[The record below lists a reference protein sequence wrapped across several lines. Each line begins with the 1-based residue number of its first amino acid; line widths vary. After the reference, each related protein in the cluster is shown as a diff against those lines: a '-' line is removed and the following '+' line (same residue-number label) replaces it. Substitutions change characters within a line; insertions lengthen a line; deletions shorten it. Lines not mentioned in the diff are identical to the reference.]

1 MSATKPASVLL
12 SLLAALP
19 AIAEEPVPEALPV
32 PSGQAVYWLDTIQG
46 RPGALGLTYR
56 FRFVAPDLATL
67 VPMAEPAPMDDLTEE
82 EMAALQDLA
91 VTESDP
97 GATIL
102 SGALDDGLIAAGELD
117 QLPTIS
123 FQGIEAAT
131 EALAAPPPEDEI
143 DGDPSAGEF
152 ILPRAPDALVRDP
165 MHEDIVWLCENFVL
179 PRIAGADPRPSEIV
193 ISLSDRPLVSTELA
207 LGAVQ
212 LFEAFSLPEDRDEC
226 VWEPF

>member
-1 MSATKPASVLL
+1 MT
-12 SLLAALP
+12 ALP
-19 AIAEEPVPEALPV
+19 ALAEDPVPEALPV
-32 PSGQAVYWLDTIQG
+32 PSGQTVYWLDTIRG
-46 RPGALGLTYR
+46 NPGALGLTYR
-56 FRFVAPDLATL
+56 FRFVAPDLAML

-91 VTESDP
+91 ATEADP
-97 GATIL
+97 GASIL
-102 SGALDDGLIAAGELD
+102 SEALGDGLIAAGELD

-143 DGDPSAGEF
+143 DGDPSVSNF
-152 ILPRAPDALVRDP
+152 VLPRAPDSLVRDP
-165 MHEDIVWLCENFVL
+165 MHDDIVWLCEHFVL
-179 PRIAGADPRPSEIV
+179 PRLASADPRPSEIV

-212 LFEAFSLPEDRDEC
+212 LFEAFSLPADRDEC